1 MQEQRTR
8 AEEGNEMILRRLN
21 RRVLNRIGRKEGFT
35 ILEIL
40 ITICILVFGFLA
52 TVSMHFAAE
61 QEKASANDNMAVTL
75 QPSINKE
82 KSNYKTFIKNVGGN
96 NLNNKHTNHAA
107 IDILL
112 ITDMRPTNE

>member
-21 RRVLNRIGRKEGFT
+21 KRVLNRIGRREGFT

-52 TVSMHFAAE
+52 TVSMHFASE
-61 QEKASANDNMAVTL
+61 QENATGIAASTVTNQFIDRKEVSNKAPLTGYNKGYNLQDENDDHTAVD
-75 QPSINKE
+75 IR
-82 KSNYKTFIKNVGGN
+82 
-96 NLNNKHTNHAA
+96 LN
-107 IDILL
+107 I
-112 ITDMRPTNE
+112 R